1 MACRGNEDW
10 HVLAMLI
17 GRRALEAGARKHR
30 KRRIARKARVGTG
43 EPTQREPAPFRARH
57 HLRVPAG
64 RTKPRLGTG
73 LNALGSIVHDHAMFT
88 SEASTHGI
96 KVAVVSEYAPERSR
110 PQEKQWFFL
119 YTITITNEGPQTVQ
133 LLSRHWIITDGSGKV
148 EEVRGPGVVGQQP
161 VLAPGESFTYTSG
174 CPLPTPFGTMEGT
187 YQMVS
192 PATSE
197 QFDVKIAPFQL
208 SEPYTVH

>member
-1 MACRGNEDW
+1 
-10 HVLAMLI
+10 
-17 GRRALEAGARKHR
+17 
-30 KRRIARKARVGTG
+30 
-43 EPTQREPAPFRARH
+43 
-57 HLRVPAG
+57 
-64 RTKPRLGTG
+64 
-73 LNALGSIVHDHAMFT
+73 MFT

-110 PQEKQWFFL
+110 PHEQQWFFL
-119 YTITITNEGPQTVQ
+119 YTITITNQGAKTVQ

-174 CPLPTPFGTMEGT
+174 CPLTTPFGTMEGT

-192 PATSE
+192 PDTSE
-197 QFDVKIAPFQL
+197 RFDVKIAPFQL